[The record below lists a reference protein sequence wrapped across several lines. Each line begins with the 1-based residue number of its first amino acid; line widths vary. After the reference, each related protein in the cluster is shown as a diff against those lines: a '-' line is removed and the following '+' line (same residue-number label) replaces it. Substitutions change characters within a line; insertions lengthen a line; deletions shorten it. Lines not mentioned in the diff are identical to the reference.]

1 MGDTQ
6 YQPIMV
12 NNIISGGIIFM
23 QIIFVFDSGLLLDT
37 LPQHPS
43 CLSTSCVWRY
53 IGIVVTLE
61 VCKSVEAVWT
71 SAGKGVLAGDW

>member
-12 NNIISGGIIFM
+12 NNIISGGTILCKSSLYLTVDCFM
-23 QIIFVFDSGLLLDT
+23 THYHSIHLPCPQAVSGD
-37 LPQHPS
+37 
-43 CLSTSCVWRY
+43 

-71 SAGKGVLAGDW
+71 SAGKGVLGW